1 MEYFP
6 QVGAATFIFCIISLC
21 VGYFVP
27 RMVGVQT
34 TQARACAFE
43 IGIHNGTLAMT
54 IALTILQNTTVS
66 MPAAIYSLF
75 MYIIA
80 AGFGML
86 LNKFDRTAAP
96 VSNNNSLKLES

>member
-1 MEYFP
+1 M
-6 QVGAATFIFCIISLC
+6 
-21 VGYFVP
+21 
-27 RMVGVQT
+27 GVHT

-54 IALTILQNTTVS
+54 IALTVLENTTVS
-66 MPAAIYSLF
+66 IPAAVYSLF

-86 LNKFDRTAAP
+86 LNKFDRATAPAHN
-96 VSNNNSLKLES
+96 SNSLKLES

>member
-1 MEYFP
+1 MLFR
-6 QVGAATFIFCIISLC
+6 S
-21 VGYFVP
+21 
-27 RMVGVQT
+27 T

-54 IALTILQNTTVS
+54 IALTVLENTTVS
-66 MPAAIYSLF
+66 IPAAVYSLF

-86 LNKFDRTAAP
+86 LNKFDRATAPAH
-96 VSNNNSLKLES
+96 NNNSLKLES